1 MLSSK
6 SLNDLLLSLNPV
18 RLLRMYLNNIR
29 YRVENPANIIPA
41 MHSQGTAWTMAKDMM
56 SEVAL

>member
-1 MLSSK
+1 M
-6 SLNDLLLSLNPV
+6 
-18 RLLRMYLNNIR
+18 RMYLNNIR

-41 MHSQGTAWTMAKDMM
+41 MHSQGTAWTMEKDKM